1 MDNLFDPEHLLYGL
15 AGAAVIGLLG
25 YYIGLAVF
33 AMSASAASYNTNV
46 TAANFFIARFS
57 PLPMI
62 GTIIGSAIGLF
73 GGIIYSRERQR
84 SLHGQLPVVVL
95 PQASG
100 TQTPIILVHQPQQHP
115 QVPQILILPQERE
128 ERASQLPIIMLPQ
141 ASGTQTPIV
150 LVHQPSQTPQVPQ
163 ILILPQAGQQPI
175 LVTPQQAQQQ
185 K

>member
-115 QVPQILILPQERE
+115 QVPQILILPQ
-128 ERASQLPIIMLPQ
+128 
-141 ASGTQTPIV
+141 
-150 LVHQPSQTPQVPQ
+150 
-163 ILILPQAGQQPI
+163 AGQQPI
-175 LVTPQQAQQQ
+175 LVVLHRRPLGRRRP
-185 K
+185 

>member
-1 MDNLFDPEHLLYGL
+1 MGRRMDNLFDPEHLLYGL

-73 GGIIYSRERQR
+73 GGIIYSRERR
-84 SLHGQLPVVVL
+84 EHRTLYGQLPVIVL

-100 TQTPIILVHQPQQHP
+100 TQTPII
-115 QVPQILILPQERE
+115 
-128 ERASQLPIIMLPQ
+128 
-141 ASGTQTPIV
+141 

>member
-84 SLHGQLPVVVL
+84 SPVRPAASDSPAAGLWDADAHNTGAPAVSDSTGA
-95 PQASG
+95 PDTNTASG
-100 TQTPIILVHQPQQHP
+100 RPAAYTSDST
-115 QVPQILILPQERE
+115 
-128 ERASQLPIIMLPQ
+128 
-141 ASGTQTPIV
+141 
-150 LVHQPSQTPQVPQ
+150 
-163 ILILPQAGQQPI
+163 AGSTAE
-175 LVTPQQAQQQ
+175 V

>member
-1 MDNLFDPEHLLYGL
+1 MLSPAVSRLAGSEKFRVSQVNLGRERNMDNLFDPEHLLYGL

-25 YYIGLAVF
+25 YYIGLAIF

-73 GGIIYSRERQR
+73 GGIIYSRERHR
-84 SLHGQLPVVVL
+84 TLYGQLPVVVL

-100 TQTPIILVHQPQQHP
+100 TQTPIILVHQPQQQP
-115 QVPQILILPQERE
+115 QVPQIVVV
-128 ERASQLPIIMLPQ
+128 PQ
-141 ASGTQTPIV
+141 A
-150 LVHQPSQTPQVPQ
+150 
-163 ILILPQAGQQPI
+163 AGQQPI
-175 LVTPQQAQQQ
+175 VVVPQQPQQQ

>member
-1 MDNLFDPEHLLYGL
+1 MGRNMANPFKWEHLLYAMDGL
-15 AGAAVIGLLG
+15 MLGAVLGIIVGIVLMVLL
-25 YYIGLAVF
+25 I
-33 AMSASAASYNTNV
+33 SASSSIPSSNTQM
-46 TAANFFIARFS
+46 TTFFYYFPLIFTLVGAGGGYFTGLVFS
-57 PLPMI
+57 HDK
-62 GTIIGSAIGLF
+62 
-73 GGIIYSRERQR
+73 E
-84 SLHGQLPVVVL
+84 
-95 PQASG
+95 
-100 TQTPIILVHQPQQHP
+100 
-115 QVPQILILPQERE
+115 EKE

>member
-15 AGAAVIGLLG
+15 AGATIIGLLG
-25 YYIGLAVF
+25 YFVGLAVF
-33 AMSASAASYNTNV
+33 ATSASAASYNTNA

-73 GGIIYSRERQR
+73 VGIIYSRERHR
-84 SLHGQLPVVVL
+84 TLYGQLPVIVL
-95 PQASG
+95 PQSSG
-100 TQTPIILVHQPQQHP
+100 TQTPII
-115 QVPQILILPQERE
+115 
-128 ERASQLPIIMLPQ
+128 
-141 ASGTQTPIV
+141 

-163 ILILPQAGQQPI
+163 ILRLPHAGQQPT